1 MDRRKI
7 DKAIAF
13 VERNCC
19 MMESLKSQE
28 DDQDVVSYIINIL
41 KRHKKETPGAA
52 TPRESK

>member
-1 MDRRKI
+1 MDKRKI
-7 DKAIAF
+7 DKAITF
-13 VERNCC
+13 VENNRC

-41 KRHKKETPGAA
+41 KRHKKETPGGA

>member
-1 MDRRKI
+1 MPKI

-13 VERNCC
+13 VENNRC

-41 KRHKKETPGAA
+41 KRHKKETPGGA